1 MTRGTDTWSTV
12 CMVTP
17 RCGARWGRER
27 KAHWLIVEG
36 HNEEVREWLRSGNGG
51 RIPDVPDAASAVR
64 DDGLPRSVLAG
75 CFTLM
80 AAMGLLASSYGPLL
94 PVIQDRFSVSSF
106 ETGVLVSTL
115 PAGSIVAI
123 ILCAWAQHRVSTRL
137 LLQASCGFLVLGL
150 LGLSLAPHWGL
161 LLAGGVAI
169 GLGYGGATTLA
180 NGVIAAAFA
189 TRRSTFLLNLQ
200 NGIFGIGAVLGPVC
214 VAMLSDDSGRLAWLG
229 YAALAVLAAVLFASL
244 PLSSLASPDRVEPD
258 VPFPA
263 HFAKNVPSG
272 GSLRAHYSQKVRSG
286 RLMGFSLLFACF
298 IAAEISTA
306 AWATTHL
313 DAVGG
318 TATAVALATSLFYL
332 GLATGRIGAAVIG
345 LRVSPGPLLL
355 GTTILATV
363 MLTLTYLAPLGGIAY
378 VLAGVAIGPVFPT
391 GLAWV
396 SADQSQARHP
406 IATVLVAGN
415 LGGMLLPPV
424 VGAVIVSVGAQAA
437 PLPIAVTCA
446 LGAVVAFLLFHR
458 ARPARNGAAAAEVAV
473 GA

>member
-1 MTRGTDTWSTV
+1 M
-12 CMVTP
+12 
-17 RCGARWGRER
+17 
-27 KAHWLIVEG
+27 
-36 HNEEVREWLRSGNGG
+36 
-51 RIPDVPDAASAVR
+51 PDAARPVPQ
-64 DDGLPRSVLAG
+64 DGLPRAVIAG

-80 AAMGLLASSYGPLL
+80 ASMGLLASSYGPLL

-123 ILCAWAQHRVSTRL
+123 IVCAWAQSRVFTRL
-137 LLQASCGFLVLGL
+137 LLLASCFFLLLGL
-150 LGLSLAPHWGL
+150 LGLSLAPQWGL
-161 LLAGGVAI
+161 LLAGGVSI
-169 GLGYGGATTLA
+169 GLGYGAATTLA

-214 VAMLSDDSGRLAWLG
+214 VATLPDDSGRLAWLG
-229 YAALAVLAAVLFASL
+229 YAALVVLAGFLLAAL
-244 PLSSLASPDRVEPD
+244 PLSSLASPNRVVARTLSPE
-258 VPFPA
+258 
-263 HFAKNVPSG
+263 N
-272 GSLRAHYSQKVRSG
+272 VRSEVFAGQG
-286 RLMGFSLLFACF
+286 RLAGFALLFACF

-313 DAVGG
+313 GAVGG
-318 TATAVALATSLFYL
+318 NATAIALATSLFYL
-332 GLATGRIGAAVIG
+332 GLATGRIGAAVLG
-345 LRVSPGPLLL
+345 LRVSPGPLLM
-355 GTTILATV
+355 GTTILATF
-363 MLTLTYLAPLGGIAY
+363 MLTLTYLTPLGGIAY

-396 SADQSQARHP
+396 SADQPHARHP

-424 VGAVIVSVGAQAA
+424 VGAVITSVGAEAA

-446 LGAVVAFLLFHR
+446 LGAVVAILLVR
-458 ARPARNGAAAAEVAV
+458 RSSPITNRSVAAGAPH
-473 GA
+473 GN